1 MLSPLFRK
9 PKRISITISYRL
21 YSELVERSL
30 REGRSISNLASFL
43 LEDEIGALQ
52 VRSVHGDDRRAA

>member
-43 LEDEIGALQ
+43 LEDEIRALH
-52 VRSVHGDDRRAA
+52 VKSVHGDDRRAA